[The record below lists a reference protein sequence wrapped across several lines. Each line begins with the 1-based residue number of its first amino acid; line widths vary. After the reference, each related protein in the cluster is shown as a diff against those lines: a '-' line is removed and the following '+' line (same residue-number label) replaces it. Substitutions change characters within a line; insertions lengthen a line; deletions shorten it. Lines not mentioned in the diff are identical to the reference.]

1 MAFQVSPGVNV
12 SEIDLT
18 TIVPAVSTSTAAIA
32 GNFNWGPVEYPTLV
46 STEDQLVQA
55 FGKPNANNYE
65 TFFTAAD
72 FLSYGNAL
80 YVSRAITSGTSLNAV
95 TNTNSAGVST
105 ILVKNIDYYNTTPP
119 GSGLYVAKYPGALGN
134 SLKIS
139 VCDSNTAFSSSVVG
153 VDNYI
158 IKTTF
163 TTSSNVAVVTAT
175 RTLLS
180 GNNANL
186 VPTSNTTSVL
196 FNQLTSGDYLLVGN
210 ASTYGT
216 QYLQYQSNSATG
228 NTTVTNITVSGGA
241 GYEASNTFNIS
252 VTLPAGV
259 GTTNATATVTSNS
272 GGYLVGSVTITAP
285 GQFTL
290 STQNNAP
297 ALTVSIAN
305 TTGGSIGVGS
315 GETISVDF
323 GVTANLNLTS
333 NYTLSTTTNAF
344 ANSSANSGFTRYWEF
359 YNRVNGA
366 PGTSAYALGAGGAG
380 DELHVVVVDQ
390 DGAITGVRNN
400 ILEVFQDL
408 SSATDTTGDQGGSSY
423 VKNVLNN
430 QSSYVWYGGASRSG
444 HYDALASATTYLST
458 TPLSLS
464 FAGGVDSATETNMSL
479 GDEALAL
486 DKFASA
492 EDIDVSLILTGKS
505 DAIAAAPNYI
515 IDNICE
521 KRKDCVVFIS
531 PDSSLVGSVTP
542 LNRIELFISY
552 LRASSY
558 AVVDS
563 GYKYRY
569 DKYNDVY
576 RYTPLNGDVAGTA
589 ARTDNLRDAW
599 WSPAGFNRG
608 QIKNIVR
615 PAFNPNQ
622 AQRDVLY
629 KASVNPVV
637 TFPGQGTVLYGDKT
651 FLNKPSAFDRIN
663 VRRLFIVLEK
673 AISTAAKFTLF
684 EFNDAFTR
692 SQFKNLIEPYLRDVQ
707 GRRGIY
713 DFRVVCD
720 ETNNTPE
727 VIDGNRF
734 VGDIYIKPARS
745 INFIQLNF
753 VAVRSGVAFEEIVG
767 RF

>member
-46 STEDQLVQA
+46 STEDQLAQQ

-72 FLSYGNAL
+72 FLSYGNSL
-80 YVSRAITSGTSLNAV
+80 YVSRAITSGNSFNAV
-95 TNTNSAGVST
+95 ANTDASGSST
-105 ILVKNIDYYNTTPP
+105 ILVKNIDYYNNTPP
-119 GSGLYVAKYPGALGN
+119 GSGLYVAKCPGALGN

-139 VCDSNTAFSSSVVG
+139 VCDSNTAYSSAVVG
-153 VDNYI
+153 VDNYS
-158 IKTTF
+158 IKTVF
-163 TTSSNVAVVTAT
+163 TPSSNVVTITAT
-175 RTLLS
+175 RTGL
-180 GNNANL
+180 ANGTNTA
-186 VPTSNTTSVL
+186 VQTSNAVL
-196 FNQLTSGDYLLVGN
+196 AIPAQLTTGDFLLVGN
-210 ASTYGT
+210 SSTFGT
-216 QYLQYQSNSATG
+216 QYVQYNGNSAVS
-228 NTTVTNITVSGGA
+228 NVTVTGITITTAGANYGFNNTYVITLSQSGGA
-241 GYEASNTFNIS
+241 A
-252 VTLPAGV
+252 
-259 GTTNATATVTSNS
+259 NATGTVVANATGFLT
-272 GGYLVGSVTITAP
+272 GTVTIT
-285 GQFTL
+285 
-290 STQNNAP
+290 NAG
-297 ALTVSIAN
+297 SITGSSNVLIAVAN
-305 TTGGSIGVGS
+305 TTGGADPTGS
-315 GETISVDF
+315 GQVITFDVAA
-323 GVTANLNLTS
+323 TANLSLIS
-333 NYTLSTTTNAF
+333 NYTLSTTATTF
-344 ANSSANSGFTRYWEF
+344 ANSSTGSGFSRYWEF
-359 YNRVNGA
+359 FNRVDSA

-390 DGAITGVRNN
+390 DGAFTGVRNN
-400 ILEVFQDL
+400 ILEVFQNL

-430 QSSYVWYGGASRSG
+430 QSAYVWYGGAARSG
-444 HYDALASATTYLST
+444 HYGVLASATTYLST

-464 FAGGVDSATETNMSL
+464 FAGGTDSATETNMTL
-479 GDEALAL
+479 ADKAYAL

-492 EDIDVSLILTGKS
+492 EDIDISLILTGKS
-505 DAIAAAPNYI
+505 GATAETPNYI

-521 KRKDCVVFIS
+521 TRKDCVVFVS

-542 LNRIELFISY
+542 LNRIQLFISY
-552 LRASSY
+552 LHPSSY

-589 ARTDNLRDAW
+589 ARTDNLRDPW
-599 WSPAGFNRG
+599 FSPAGFNRG

-673 AISTAAKFTLF
+673 AIATAAKFTLF

-734 VGDIYIKPARS
+734 IGDIYIKPARS

>member
-32 GNFNWGPVEYPTLV
+32 GNFNWGPVEFPTLV
-46 STEDQLVQA
+46 SSETDLATV

-80 YVSRAITSGTSLNAV
+80 YVSRDITTGTSFNAIS
-95 TNTNSAGVST
+95 NTNASGVSA
-105 ILVKNIDYYNTTPP
+105 ILVKNIDQYNSTPP

-139 VCDSNTAFSSSVVG
+139 VCDSNTAYSSSINGINNGNVT
-153 VDNYI
+153 I
-158 IKTTF
+158 TF
-163 TTSSNVAVVTAT
+163 TTGSNVAIINAVTAT
-175 RTLLS
+175 NTDS
-180 GNNANL
+180 ANAITN
-186 VPTSNTTSVL
+186 VINS
-196 FNQLTSGDYLLVGN
+196 LTVGDFLLVGN

-216 QYLQYQSNSATG
+216 QYIQFNG
-228 NTTVTNITVSGGA
+228 NTATTNNVTN
-241 GYEASNTFNIS
+241 
-252 VTLPAGV
+252 
-259 GTTNATATVTSNS
+259 NATAN
-272 GGYLVGSVTITAP
+272 LI
-285 GQFTL
+285 
-290 STQNNAP
+290 
-297 ALTVSIAN
+297 LT
-305 TTGGSIGVGS
+305 T
-315 GETISVDF
+315 
-323 GVTANLNLTS
+323 
-333 NYTLSTTTNAF
+333 NYTLSTTTTINANNT
-344 ANSSANSGFTRYWEF
+344 AQVALNRYWEF
-359 YNRVNGA
+359 FNRVNAA
-366 PGTSAYALGAGGAG
+366 PGTSAYALSAGGVG

-390 DGAITGVRNN
+390 DGAFTGVRNT
-400 ILEVFQDL
+400 ILEVYQDL
-408 SSATDTTGDQGGSSY
+408 SSATDVAGDQGGSSY

-430 QSSYVWYGGASRSG
+430 QSSYVWYGGATRSA
-444 HYDALASATTYLST
+444 HYGVLASATTYSST

-464 FAGGVDSATETNMSL
+464 FAGGVDSATETSMSL
-479 GDEALAL
+479 ADKAYAL

-492 EDIDVSLILTGKS
+492 EDIDISLILTGKS
-505 DAIAAAPNYI
+505 SATAPTANYI

-521 KRKDCVVFIS
+521 TRKDCVVFVS

-542 LNRIELFISY
+542 INQIQSFISY
-552 LRASSY
+552 LHSSSY

-599 WSPAGFNRG
+599 FSPAGFNRG

-615 PAFNPNQ
+615 PAFNPNL

-637 TFPGQGTVLYGDKT
+637 TFPGQGTILFGDKT

-673 AISTAAKFTLF
+673 AIATAAKFTLF

-692 SQFKNLIEPYLRDVQ
+692 SQFRNLIEPFLRDVQ

>member
-32 GNFNWGPVEYPTLV
+32 GNFNWGPVEFPTLV
-46 STEDQLVQA
+46 SSETDLATV

-80 YVSRAITSGTSLNAV
+80 YVSRAITSGTSFNAV
-95 TNTNSAGVST
+95 TNTNASGAST
-105 ILVKNIDYYNTTPP
+105 ILVKNIDYYNSTPP

-139 VCDSNTAFSSSVVG
+139 VCDSNTAYSSSING
-153 VDNYI
+153 IDNGNVTI
-158 IKTTF
+158 TF
-163 TTSSNVAVVTAT
+163 TTGSNVAII
-175 RTLLS
+175 
-180 GNNANL
+180 NAVASTNAL
-186 VPTSNTTSVL
+186 AANAITNIINS
-196 FNQLTSGDYLLVGN
+196 LTVGDFLLVGN

-216 QYLQYQSNSATG
+216 QYIQFNG
-228 NTTVTNITVSGGA
+228 NTASTNSVTN
-241 GYEASNTFNIS
+241 
-252 VTLPAGV
+252 
-259 GTTNATATVTSNS
+259 NS
-272 GGYLVGSVTITAP
+272 
-285 GQFTL
+285 
-290 STQNNAP
+290 
-297 ALTVSIAN
+297 
-305 TTGGSIGVGS
+305 
-315 GETISVDF
+315 
-323 GVTANLNLTS
+323 TANLILTT
-333 NYTLSTTTNAF
+333 NYTLSTTTTINANTSTQV
-344 ANSSANSGFTRYWEF
+344 AINRYWEYF
-359 YNRVNGA
+359 NRVNAA
-366 PGTSAYALGAGGAG
+366 PGTSAYALSAGGAG

-390 DGAITGVRNN
+390 DGAFTGVRNT
-400 ILEVFQDL
+400 ILEVYQDL
-408 SSATDTTGDQGGSSY
+408 SSATDTAGDQGGSSY

-430 QSSYVWYGGASRSG
+430 QSSYVWYGGATRSA
-444 HYDALASATTYLST
+444 HYGVLASATTYSST

-464 FAGGVDSATETNMSL
+464 FAGGVDAATETSMSL
-479 GDEALAL
+479 ADKAYAL

-492 EDIDVSLILTGKS
+492 EDIDISLILTGKS
-505 DAIAAAPNYI
+505 NSTAATANYI

-521 KRKDCVVFIS
+521 TRKDCVVFVS

-542 LNRIELFISY
+542 INQIQSFISY
-552 LRASSY
+552 LHSSSY

-576 RYTPLNGDVAGTA
+576 RYTPLNGDIAGTA

-599 WSPAGFNRG
+599 FSPAGFNRG

-637 TFPGQGTVLYGDKT
+637 TFPGQGTILYGDKT

-673 AISTAAKFTLF
+673 AIATAAKFTLF

-692 SQFKNLIEPYLRDVQ
+692 SQFRNLIEPFLRDVQ

>member
-46 STEDQLVQA
+46 STEDQLVQQ

-72 FLSYGNAL
+72 FLSYGNSL
-80 YVSRAITSGTSLNAV
+80 YVSRAITSGTSFNAV
-95 TNTNSAGVST
+95 ANTNASGAST
-105 ILVKNIDYYNTTPP
+105 ILVKNTDYYEATPP

-139 VCDSNTAFSSSVVG
+139 VCDSNTAYSSAVYGGNTGVSDADTGNVV
-153 VDNYI
+153 I
-158 IKTTF
+158 TF
-163 TTSSNVAVVTAT
+163 TTGSNVAVITAEASAN
-175 RTLLS
+175 TLS
-180 GNNANL
+180 ANIIG
-186 VPTSNTTSVL
+186 
-196 FNQLTSGDYLLVGN
+196 QLINSLTVGDYLLVGN
-210 ASTYGT
+210 STTYGT
-216 QYLQYQSNSATG
+216 QYVQFSG
-228 NTTVTNITVSGGA
+228 NTTIVQ
-241 GYEASNTFNIS
+241 
-252 VTLPAGV
+252 
-259 GTTNATATVTSNS
+259 TNANLASVNLKLAT
-272 GGYLVGSVTITAP
+272 
-285 GQFTL
+285 
-290 STQNNAP
+290 
-297 ALTVSIAN
+297 
-305 TTGGSIGVGS
+305 
-315 GETISVDF
+315 
-323 GVTANLNLTS
+323 
-333 NYTLSTTTNAF
+333 NYTLSTSTTVY
-344 ANSSANSGFTRYWEF
+344 ANTSSQVALNRYWEF

-366 PGTSAYALGAGGAG
+366 PGTSDYALGAGGAG

-390 DGAITGVRNN
+390 DGAFTGVRNN
-400 ILEVFQDL
+400 VLEVFQNL

-423 VKNVLNN
+423 VKNILNN
-430 QSSYVWYGGASRSG
+430 QSAYVWYGGSTRSG
-444 HYDALASATTYLST
+444 HYGVLASVTTYLST
-458 TPLSLS
+458 TPLTLS

-479 GDEALAL
+479 GDKAYAL

-492 EDIDVSLILTGKS
+492 EDIDISLILTGKS
-505 DAIAAAPNYI
+505 GSTAATPNYI

-521 KRKDCVVFIS
+521 TRKDCVVFVS

-542 LNRIELFISY
+542 LNQIQSFISY
-552 LRASSY
+552 LHSSSY

-589 ARTDNLRDAW
+589 ARTDNLRDPW

-622 AQRDVLY
+622 AQRDTLY

>member
-46 STEDQLVQA
+46 STEDELVQT

-80 YVSRAITSGTSLNAV
+80 YVSRSITSGTSLNAV
-95 TNTNSAGVST
+95 TNTNASGVST
-105 ILVKNIDYYNTTPP
+105 ILVKNTDYYNTTPP

-139 VCDSNTAFSSSVVG
+139 VCDSNTAYSSTIYG
-153 VDNYI
+153 VDNGNVTI
-158 IKTTF
+158 TF
-163 TTSSNVAVVTAT
+163 TTGSNVAVI
-175 RTLLS
+175 
-180 GNNANL
+180 NA
-186 VPTSNTTSVL
+186 VGSSNTLAANAITNIINS
-196 FNQLTSGDYLLVGN
+196 LTVGDFLLVGN

-216 QYLQYQSNSATG
+216 QYIQFNG
-228 NTTVTNITVSGGA
+228 NTA
-241 GYEASNTFNIS
+241 
-252 VTLPAGV
+252 
-259 GTTNATATVTSNS
+259 TTNTA
-272 GGYLVGSVTITAP
+272 GTA
-285 GQFTL
+285 
-290 STQNNAP
+290 
-297 ALTVSIAN
+297 
-305 TTGGSIGVGS
+305 
-315 GETISVDF
+315 
-323 GVTANLNLTS
+323 TANLNLTT
-333 NYTLSTTTNAF
+333 NYTLSTTTTVTSNT
-344 ANSSANSGFTRYWEF
+344 SSQGALNRYWEF

-366 PGTSAYALGAGGAG
+366 PGTSVYTQGAGGAG

-390 DGAITGVRNN
+390 DGALTGVRNN
-400 ILEVFQDL
+400 VLEIFQNL
-408 SSATDTTGDQGGSSY
+408 SSATDATGDQGGSTY

-430 QSSYVWYGGASRSG
+430 QSSYVWYGGSVRSG
-444 HYDALASATTYLST
+444 HYGVLASATTYTST

-479 GDEALAL
+479 ADKALAL

-492 EDIDVSLILTGKS
+492 EDIDISLILTGKS
-505 DAIAAAPNYI
+505 SATAPTPNYI

-521 KRKDCVVFIS
+521 KRKDCVVFVS

-542 LNRIELFISY
+542 LNQIQSFISY
-552 LRASSY
+552 LHSSSY

-713 DFRVVCD
+713 DFRVICD

-734 VGDIYIKPARS
+734 IGDIYIKPARS

>member
-12 SEIDLT
+12 TEIDLT

-32 GNFNWGPVEYPTLV
+32 GNFNWGPVEFPTLV
-46 STEDQLVQA
+46 STETELVKN
-55 FGKPNANNYE
+55 FGKPNANNFE
-65 TFFTAAD
+65 TFFTASD

-80 YVSRAITSGTSLNAV
+80 YVSRAITSGTSLNAIS
-95 TNTNSAGVST
+95 NSNPSATAPFS
-105 ILVKNIDYYNTTPP
+105 IIVKNLDDYNANTP
-119 GSGLYVAKYPGALGN
+119 GAGPNYIAKYPGYLGN

-139 VCDSNTAFSSSVVG
+139 VCDSNTAYSSAVTGTASANLALTFSVG
-153 VDNYI
+153 
-158 IKTTF
+158 
-163 TTSSNVAVVTAT
+163 SNVVTVAAT
-175 RTLLS
+175 
-180 GNNANL
+180 GA
-186 VPTSNTTSVL
+186 SNTISYGAITNLINGLVV
-196 FNQLTSGDYLLVGN
+196 GDYLLVGN
-210 ASTYGT
+210 ATTYGT
-216 QYLQYQSNSATG
+216 QYVQFNGNTTIANGVTGTSSVSLNLTFPYSLSTATSIYANSATD
-228 NTTVTNITVSGGA
+228 
-241 GYEASNTFNIS
+241 
-252 VTLPAGV
+252 
-259 GTTNATATVTSNS
+259 TA
-272 GGYLVGSVTITAP
+272 L
-285 GQFTL
+285 
-290 STQNNAP
+290 
-297 ALTVSIAN
+297 
-305 TTGGSIGVGS
+305 
-315 GETISVDF
+315 
-323 GVTANLNLTS
+323 
-333 NYTLSTTTNAF
+333 
-344 ANSSANSGFTRYWEF
+344 TRYWEF
-359 YNRVNGA
+359 YNRVSAA
-366 PGTSAYALGAGGAG
+366 PGTSTYALGAGGTG
-380 DELHVVVVDQ
+380 DEVHVAIVDH
-390 DGAITGVRNN
+390 DGAFTGVKNSL
-400 ILEVFQDL
+400 LEIFEGL
-408 SSATDTTGDQGGSSY
+408 SSATDTTGNQGGSLY
-423 VKNVLNN
+423 IKNVLNN
-430 QSSYVWYGGASRSG
+430 QSNYVWYNTQRSA
-444 HYDALASATTYLST
+444 HYDVLAGSTTYSST
-458 TPLSLS
+458 LPLSHE
-464 FAGGVDSATETNMSL
+464 FIGGVETATEANLSL
-479 GDEALAL
+479 ADKARAL
-486 DKFASA
+486 DKFVNT
-492 EDIDVSLILTGKS
+492 EEIDISLVLTGKS
-505 DAIAAAPNYI
+505 SSTAITPNYI

-521 KRKDCVVFIS
+521 KRKDCIVFVS
-531 PDSSLVGSVTP
+531 PDSSLVGSLQP
-542 LNRIELFISY
+542 LNQIQTFISN
-552 LRASSY
+552 LRTSSY

-589 ARTDNLRDAW
+589 ARTDNVRDPW

-608 QIKNIVR
+608 QIKNIIR

-637 TFPGQGTVLYGDKT
+637 NFPGQGVVLYGDKT

-673 AISTAAKFTLF
+673 AIATAAKFTLF

-720 ETNNTPE
+720 ETNNTAE

>member
-46 STEDQLVQA
+46 STEDQLVQT

-80 YVSRAITSGTSLNAV
+80 YVSRAVTSGVSFNAV
-95 TNTNSAGVST
+95 TNTNASGVST
-105 ILVKNIDYYNTTPP
+105 ILVKNIDYYNSTPP

-139 VCDSNTAFSSSVVG
+139 VCDSNTAYNSIVYG
-153 VDNYI
+153 VNNGNVTI
-158 IKTTF
+158 TF
-163 TTSSNVAVVTAT
+163 TTGSNVAIINATGSSGALAANAVTNIIN
-175 RTLLS
+175 S
-180 GNNANL
+180 
-186 VPTSNTTSVL
+186 
-196 FNQLTSGDYLLVGN
+196 LTVGDFLLVGN

-216 QYLQYQSNSATG
+216 QYIQFNG
-228 NTTVTNITVSGGA
+228 NTAT
-241 GYEASNTFNIS
+241 SNTADS
-252 VTLPAGV
+252 A
-259 GTTNATATVTSNS
+259 
-272 GGYLVGSVTITAP
+272 
-285 GQFTL
+285 
-290 STQNNAP
+290 
-297 ALTVSIAN
+297 
-305 TTGGSIGVGS
+305 
-315 GETISVDF
+315 
-323 GVTANLNLTS
+323 TANLNLTT
-333 NYTLSTTTNAF
+333 NYTLSTTTTINA
-344 ANSSANSGFTRYWEF
+344 NTSSQAALNRYWEF
-359 YNRVNGA
+359 YNRVNRA
-366 PGTSAYALGAGGAG
+366 PGTSDYALAAGGAG

-400 ILEVFQDL
+400 VLEVFQNL
-408 SSATDTTGDQGGSSY
+408 SSATDTTGEQGGSNY

-430 QSSYVWYGGASRSG
+430 QSSYVWYGGAVRSG
-444 HYDALASATTYLST
+444 HYGVLASATTYLST
-458 TPLSLS
+458 IPLSLS

-479 GDEALAL
+479 GDSALAL

-492 EDIDVSLILTGKS
+492 EDIDISLILTGKS
-505 DAIAAAPNYI
+505 SATAATSNYI

-521 KRKDCVVFIS
+521 KRKDCVVFVS

-542 LNRIELFISY
+542 LNQIQSFISY
-552 LRASSY
+552 LHSSSY

>member
-46 STEDQLVQA
+46 STEDQLAQQ

-72 FLSYGNAL
+72 FLSYGNSL
-80 YVSRAITSGTSLNAV
+80 YVSRAITSGVSYNAV
-95 TNTNSAGVST
+95 ANTNASGAST
-105 ILVKNIDYYNTTPP
+105 ILVKNVDYYNSTPP

-139 VCDSNTAFSSSVVG
+139 VCDSNTAYSSSVYG
-153 VDNYI
+153 VDNGNVTI
-158 IKTTF
+158 TF
-163 TTSSNVAVVTAT
+163 TTGSNVAVINAT
-175 RTLLS
+175 GS
-180 GNNANL
+180 
-186 VPTSNTTSVL
+186 SNTLAANAITNIINS
-196 FNQLTSGDYLLVGN
+196 LTVGDFLLVGN
-210 ASTYGT
+210 SSTYGT
-216 QYLQYQSNSATG
+216 QYIQFNG
-228 NTTVTNITVSGGA
+228 NTA
-241 GYEASNTFNIS
+241 
-252 VTLPAGV
+252 
-259 GTTNATATVTSNS
+259 TTNTA
-272 GGYLVGSVTITAP
+272 GTA
-285 GQFTL
+285 
-290 STQNNAP
+290 
-297 ALTVSIAN
+297 
-305 TTGGSIGVGS
+305 
-315 GETISVDF
+315 
-323 GVTANLNLTS
+323 TANLILTT
-333 NYTLSTTTNAF
+333 NYTLSTTTTVNANTSTQV
-344 ANSSANSGFTRYWEF
+344 ALNRYWEF

-366 PGTSAYALGAGGAG
+366 PGTSAYALSAGGVG

-390 DGAITGVRNN
+390 DGAFTGVRNN
-400 ILEVFQDL
+400 VLEVFQNL

-430 QSSYVWYGGASRSG
+430 QSSYVWYGGSTRSG
-444 HYDALASATTYLST
+444 HYGSLASATTYAST

-479 GDEALAL
+479 GDKAYAL

-492 EDIDVSLILTGKS
+492 EDIDISLILTGKS
-505 DAIAAAPNYI
+505 SATAPTANYI

-521 KRKDCVVFIS
+521 KRKDCVVFVS

-542 LNRIELFISY
+542 LNQIQSFISY
-552 LRASSY
+552 LHSSSY

-589 ARTDNLRDAW
+589 ARTDNLRDPW

-622 AQRDVLY
+622 AQRDTLY

-727 VIDGNRF
+727 VIDSNRF
-734 VGDIYIKPARS
+734 IGDIYIKPARS